1 MPETNADIG
10 FGAIFGIEGG
20 VPGTYVP
27 AAEVTAITPPSR
39 SREAIDATHLNS
51 PDAYREFIAGIM
63 EGGEA
68 SLTLNFVPS
77 ATDVLV
83 DAFEAGKGKYEI
95 IFPNGVKMQFSGV
108 FTSYEIGEMVEDDKM
123 TASCTIKQSG
133 KATLVAA

>member
-1 MPETNADIG
+1 MPETKADIG
-10 FGAIFGIEGG
+10 FGAVFGIEGAT
-20 VPGTYVP
+20 PGTYAP
-27 AAEVTAITPPSR
+27 AAEVIAITPPSR

-68 SLTLNFVPS
+68 SLTLNFEPS
-77 ATDVLV
+77 ETDTLV

-95 IFPNGVKMQFSGV
+95 IFPNGVKMQFSGI
-108 FTSYEIGEMVEDDKM
+108 FTSYELGELVDNDKM
-123 TASCTIKQSG
+123 TATCTIKQSG